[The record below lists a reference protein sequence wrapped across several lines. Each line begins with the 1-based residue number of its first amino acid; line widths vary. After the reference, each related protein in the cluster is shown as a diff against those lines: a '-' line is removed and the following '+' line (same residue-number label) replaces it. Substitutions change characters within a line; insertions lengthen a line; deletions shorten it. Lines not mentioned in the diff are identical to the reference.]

1 MTTITSRQRALTIA
15 SRQRA
20 IWIVKYALL
29 TLFAIPLVVLPMWL
43 MVVSSFKTLNEATEL
58 SISLPHQWAIVENY
72 STVIEKGN
80 YLTGLR
86 NSLLITLPTILLV
99 LLLGSAAAWAY
110 ARSRSMVLKV
120 AYYITALSILLPP
133 ALLPTIYELQLMNL
147 NATRIG
153 YLLVTVGTRLGGVI
167 FLATGFVR
175 TLPLDFEEAA
185 MIDGASKLQVYRRML
200 LPLMAPILFVS
211 AILLMIGVW
220 NEFFFA
226 SFLMPKNE
234 QATLPLALF
243 RFSSTGAQ
251 FAGMNWNLIFA
262 HVVLT
267 SLPLILVYLIGQRW
281 IVSGLVAG
289 GVKG

>member
-1 MTTITSRQRALTIA
+1 MNTTA
-15 SRQRA
+15 SRRRA
-20 IWIVKYALL
+20 MRIVKYALL
-29 TLFAIPLVVLPMWL
+29 TLFAIPLIVLPMWL
-43 MVVSSFKTLNEATEL
+43 MVVSSFKPLNEATEL
-58 SISLPHQWAIVENY
+58 SIGLPRQWAIVENY

-133 ALLPTIYELQLMNL
+133 ALLPTIYELQLVNL

-153 YLLVTVGTRLGGVI
+153 YLLVTVGTRLGGTI

-175 TLPLDFEEAA
+175 TLPVDFEEAG
-185 MIDGASKLQVYRRML
+185 MIDGASKLQIYRRML
-200 LPLMAPILFVS
+200 LPLMTPILFVS
-211 AILLMIGVW
+211 AILLMISVW

-226 SFLMPKNE
+226 SFLMPQNE
-234 QATLPLALF
+234 LATLPLALF